1 MKGWGETKDVSD
13 QQRDHGAGV
22 VSQILNDFRPTIGS
36 DPKRA
41 TVDFLR
47 QHGENLYEEG
57 HGADVIVV
65 PEGAE
70 T

>member
-1 MKGWGETKDVSD
+1 MKSWGEVKDASD
-13 QQRDHGAGV
+13 QKRDHGAGV
-22 VSQILNDFRPTIGS
+22 ISQILNDFGPPIGS

-41 TVDFLR
+41 TVNFLW

-65 PEGAE
+65 PEGVE

>member
-1 MKGWGETKDVSD
+1 MKSWGEAKDASD
-13 QQRDHGAGV
+13 QKRDHGAGV
-22 VSQILNDFRPTIGS
+22 IGQILNDFGPPIGS
-36 DPKRA
+36 DTKRA
-41 TVDFLR
+41 TVNLLR